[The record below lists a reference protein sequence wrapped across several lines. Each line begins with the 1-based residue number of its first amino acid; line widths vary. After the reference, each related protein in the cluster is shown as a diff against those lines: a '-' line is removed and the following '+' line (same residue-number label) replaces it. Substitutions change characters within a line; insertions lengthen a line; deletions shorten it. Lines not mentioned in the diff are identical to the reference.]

1 MDTQLSFLEFSIIT
15 LIISLS
21 GVMAPGPMS
30 AVTINHGTHS
40 RLAGLKV
47 ATGHA
52 IIELPV
58 IFALLFGI
66 KIIEPFTD
74 ITTYITLAGSI
85 VLCILATLTL
95 KSLRNNNTTIQS
107 YTPMVDGIILSAF
120 NPYFY
125 VWWLTVG
132 LSLIQKAII
141 FGATGLALFSV
152 LHLACDYIWL
162 FLLSIISFAGSS
174 FLGTRF
180 KAAVGIITV
189 FMLYGF
195 GLFFMCDALK
205 KLYFLKNA

>member
-1 MDTQLSFLEFSIIT
+1 MATHLSLLEFSVIT
-15 LIISLS
+15 LTVSLS

-30 AVTINHGTHS
+30 AVTMNHGTRS

-58 IFALLFGI
+58 IFALFFGI
-66 KIIEPFTD
+66 KLITQFTD

-85 VLCILATLTL
+85 VLFILATLTL
-95 KSLRNNNTTIQS
+95 KSLRNNNSSVQT
-107 YTPMVDGIILSAF
+107 YTPLLDGIVLSAF

-125 VWWLTVG
+125 VWWLTIG
-132 LSLIQKAII
+132 LSLIQKAIL
-141 FGATGLALFSV
+141 FGATGLAVFSV

-162 FLLSIISFAGSS
+162 LLLSSISFAGAS

-180 KAAVGIITV
+180 KTVVGIITV
-189 FMLYGF
+189 TMLYGF
-195 GLFFMCDALK
+195 GIFFMYDALNQ
-205 KLYFLKNA
+205 L

>member
-1 MDTQLSFLEFSIIT
+1 MSTELTYMEFIFIT
-15 LIISLS
+15 LTVSLS

-30 AVTINHGTHS
+30 AVTINHGTRS

-58 IFALLFGI
+58 IFALFFGI
-66 KIIEPFTD
+66 KLITQFTD

-85 VLCILATLTL
+85 VLFILATVTL
-95 KSLRNNNTTIQS
+95 KSLRKSNSSVQT
-107 YTPMVDGIILSAF
+107 YTPMIDGIVLSAF

-125 VWWLTVG
+125 VWWLTIG
-132 LSLIQKAII
+132 LSLIQKAIV

-162 FLLSIISFAGSS
+162 LLLSIISFAGAS
-174 FLGTRF
+174 FLGTKF
-180 KAAVGIITV
+180 KTAVSIITV
-189 FMLYGF
+189 VMLYGF
-195 GLFFMCDALK
+195 GIFFMYDALK
-205 KLYFLKNA
+205 QL

>member
-1 MDTQLSFLEFSIIT
+1 MMLHTNIT
-15 LIISLS
+15 LIEFIFLTLTISLS

-47 ATGHA
+47 ASGHA

-58 IFALLFGI
+58 IFALFFGI
-66 KIIEPFTD
+66 KIITQFTD

-107 YTPMVDGIILSAF
+107 YTPMVDGIVLSAF

-125 VWWLTVG
+125 VWWLTIG

-152 LHLACDYIWL
+152 LHLACDYLWL
-162 FLLSIISFAGSS
+162 LLLSIISFAGAS

-180 KAAVGIITV
+180 KTAVGIITV
-189 FMLYGF
+189 VMLYGF
-195 GLFFMCDALK
+195 GLFFMYDALK
-205 KLYFLKNA
+205 QLYF

>member
-1 MDTQLSFLEFSIIT
+1 MLNTNIT
-15 LIISLS
+15 LMEFIFLTLTISLS

-40 RLAGLKV
+40 RIAGLQV

-58 IFALLFGI
+58 IFALFFGI
-66 KIIEPFTD
+66 RFITQFTD

-95 KSLRNNNTTIQS
+95 KGLRNNNTTIQS
-107 YTPMVDGIILSAF
+107 YTPVIDGIVLSAF

-125 VWWLTVG
+125 VWWLTIG
-132 LSLIQKAII
+132 LSLIQKAVI

-162 FLLSIISFAGSS
+162 LLLSVISFAGAS

-180 KAAVGIITV
+180 KTAVGIITV
-189 FMLYGF
+189 IMLYGF
-195 GLFFMCDALK
+195 GIFFMYDALK
-205 KLYFLKNA
+205 QLYY